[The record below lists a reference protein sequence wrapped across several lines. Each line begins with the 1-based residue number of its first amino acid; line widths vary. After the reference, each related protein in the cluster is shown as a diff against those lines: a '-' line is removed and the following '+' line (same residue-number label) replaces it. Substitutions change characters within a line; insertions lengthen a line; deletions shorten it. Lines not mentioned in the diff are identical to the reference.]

1 LDIAPHIPHILWYR
15 IVKVII
21 AIILGGIIG
30 LERELAGKPA
40 GLRTHMLVAGAST
53 LFVILGFYMI
63 HHFVNSSLPSSSFR
77 GDPIRIMQAVITGI
91 SFLGA
96 GTIIF
101 RRKNRLEGLT
111 TAGSILFVTGIG
123 MAVALDQIL
132 MGVILTFVVVGIL
145 FLVGKLDKWLAD
157 RRFSKNADKRNGE
170 TDEKS

>member
-1 LDIAPHIPHILWYR
+1 MVPSIPHILWYR

-21 AIILGGIIG
+21 AIILAGIIG

-40 GLRTHMLVAGAST
+40 GLRTHMLVGGAST

-63 HHFVNSSLPSSSFR
+63 RHFVNSPLPSSSFN

-96 GTIIF
+96 GTIIV
-101 RRKNRLEGLT
+101 RRKDRLEGLT

-123 MAVALDQIL
+123 MAIALDQIL

-145 FLVGKLDKWLAD
+145 FLVGKIDHWLAEK
-157 RRFSKNADKRNGE
+157 RLSRNEDKRNSE